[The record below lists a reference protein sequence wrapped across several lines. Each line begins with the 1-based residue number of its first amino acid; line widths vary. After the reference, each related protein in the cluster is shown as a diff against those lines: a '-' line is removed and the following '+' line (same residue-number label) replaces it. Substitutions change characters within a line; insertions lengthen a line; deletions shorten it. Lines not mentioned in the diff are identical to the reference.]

1 MKKRTTSYSLKELNN
16 MVEQFRA
23 TQEHRV
29 HEYRLKKHT
38 ATEKK
43 TTKTDWWDMPLTVC
57 SCGSTKAPFLAAN
70 GRNCSELKRPNV
82 VLANAYKDIKDATG
96 KHIGKIQLGQ
106 KPGDNMITALG
117 MNGEKSFKAGRC
129 AEQHAA
135 NRLFNEAD
143 KIPASLI
150 ISDLLFSD
158 ALDARYPIVKPYC
171 ATCRCVFPQLR
182 K

>member
-1 MKKRTTSYSLKELNN
+1 MKSYSLKELNN

-29 HEYRLKKHT
+29 HEFRKRKHT
-38 ATEKK
+38 DAEKK
-43 TTKTDWWDMPLTVC
+43 STKDDRWDVPLTVC

-70 GRNCSELKRPNV
+70 GRNCSALKMPNR
-82 VLANAYKDIKDATG
+82 VLSDAYDNIKDATG
-96 KHIGKIQLGQ
+96 NRVGGISLGQ
-106 KPGDNMITALG
+106 KPGDDIKTSLG

-135 NRLFNEAD
+135 NRLLNEAE
-143 KIPASLI
+143 KIPASLV

>member
-1 MKKRTTSYSLKELNN
+1 MSHNHSYSKAELNN
-16 MVEQFRA
+16 KVEQFRA

-38 ATEKK
+38 DEEKK
-43 TTKTDWWDMPLTVC
+43 STKTDWWDIPLTVC
-57 SCGSTKAPFLAAN
+57 SCCSTKSPFIAAN
-70 GRNCSELKRPNV
+70 GRNCSALKKPNSI
-82 VLANAYKDIKDATG
+82 LTNAYNCIKDAAG
-96 KHIGKIQLGQ
+96 NRIGGIPLGQ
-106 KPGDNMITALG
+106 KPARNITSALG
-117 MNGEKSFKAGRC
+117 MKGQDSFEAGRC

-143 KIPASLI
+143 KIPASLA

>member
-1 MKKRTTSYSLKELNN
+1 MAELNN
-16 MVEQFRA
+16 RVVQFRA

-29 HEYRLKKHT
+29 HEFRIKKHT
-38 ATEKK
+38 DEEKK
-43 TTKTDWWDMPLTVC
+43 STKDDRWDIPLTVC
-57 SCGSTKAPFLAAN
+57 SCGSKNPPFLAAN
-70 GRNCSELKRPNV
+70 GRNCSALKMPNS
-82 VLANAYKDIKDATG
+82 VLSDAYNNVKDAKG
-96 KHIGKIQLGQ
+96 NRVGGIPLGQ
-106 KPGDNMITALG
+106 KPGDNIISSLG

-135 NRLFNEAD
+135 NRLLNEVD
-143 KIPASLI
+143 KMPGALA
-150 ISDLLFSD
+150 ISDLLFSV